1 MFEVNRKYS
10 QALMLAILAPSD
22 ELALELTQMASQ
34 IGNSL
39 TPTER
44 ALARTGVE
52 VAMEFMP

>member
-34 IGNSL
+34 IGNSV

>member
-39 TPTER
+39 TTTER

>member
-1 MFEVNRKYS
+1 
-10 QALMLAILAPSD
+10 MLAILAPTD